1 MILKLTL
8 NREDKMMRKMV
19 FGAVLI
25 AVLVAFSSS
34 AQDMEGTKQMTE
46 EDKPFLLT
54 YSNLD
59 EPQGRVILTNEHVV
73 LQRLVV
79 PAGEWEG
86 VHSHPG
92 NQLYVHVKGG
102 YWSGKMAGEM
112 VYSHELS
119 ETGSIGWMDA
129 IAFSEGHNS
138 GNTGEVPI
146 DLIWI
151 TSKSGIPLTPE
162 KDLAPQVYPNIP
174 LEVKLENNLM
184 IVQRGTI
191 DPGQWTG
198 PHSRSGNQIY
208 ILIKGGNLSE
218 RQEGEEAPASPFL
231 GDGTPG
237 WLDATP
243 LSEAHNFG
251 NTGETTIDLVLI
263 TIK

>member
-1 MILKLTL
+1 
-8 NREDKMMRKMV
+8 MMRQMV

-25 AVLVAFSSS
+25 SVLAAFSSS

-46 EDKPFLLT
+46 EDKPFLLN
-54 YSNLD
+54 YVNLD
-59 EPQGRVILTNEHVV
+59 NPYGTILLSNEHVV

-79 PAGEWEG
+79 PGGGWEG

-138 GNTGEVPI
+138 GNTGEAPI

-191 DPGQWTG
+191 EPGQWTG
-198 PHSRSGNQIY
+198 VHNRLGNQIY
-208 ILIKGGNLSE
+208 ILIKGGTLSE
-218 RQEGEEAPASPFL
+218 RSGGIQSSVSPIRE
-231 GDGTPG
+231 DGAAK
-237 WLDATP
+237 WLDAAQAYE
-243 LSEAHNFG
+243 LG
-251 NTGETTIDLVLI
+251 NTGDTTIDFVLI
-263 TIK
+263 TFK